1 MGTLE
6 AVADFVGTRGQLFR
20 RPNRF
25 RSADRLTGSGDERA
39 VLASEGVLSHTEQRR
54 PMTPSLLCHSD
65 AKGGGDGRGPPTWLS
80 DVRASS
86 LLCLFLGCLRGST
99 AYTRSEASGL
109 LRSFPC
115 KHRGVL
121 MIGGLLSSA
130 WWQTVCHDFLSF
142 NRFTAAELQTAFA
155 GEIWAFKCTGCSRF
169 LLKQGAKMSDWRV
182 GALRSQAGSAAH
194 ALAQGAPGT
203 QKGYMAVVVA
213 EGKCVWLHVGGG
225 FWPRR
230 PCRWGKVSWKGE
242 ERGSPLACN
251 RDFVALHTARTG
263 QWGQSLSVTFN
274 FISKLSSEMII
285 ADCLVCTN
293 RSHDLV
299 WVTNG
304 TPKVLFRAA
313 GARTLGLNWA
323 CAGPTPLEYRPHLF
337 FLRLN
342 PIVLARCASDKP
354 RARSLQSRMRIE
366 VSILA
371 TAAIRS

>member
-1 MGTLE
+1 
-6 AVADFVGTRGQLFR
+6 
-20 RPNRF
+20 
-25 RSADRLTGSGDERA
+25 
-39 VLASEGVLSHTEQRR
+39 
-54 PMTPSLLCHSD
+54 
-65 AKGGGDGRGPPTWLS
+65 
-80 DVRASS
+80 
-86 LLCLFLGCLRGST
+86 
-99 AYTRSEASGL
+99 
-109 LRSFPC
+109 
-115 KHRGVL
+115 
-121 MIGGLLSSA
+121 
-130 WWQTVCHDFLSF
+130 
-142 NRFTAAELQTAFA
+142 
-155 GEIWAFKCTGCSRF
+155 
-169 LLKQGAKMSDWRV
+169 
-182 GALRSQAGSAAH
+182 
-194 ALAQGAPGT
+194 
-203 QKGYMAVVVA
+203 MAVVVA
-213 EGKCVWLHVGGG
+213 ERKCVWLHVGGG

-230 PCRWGKVSWKGE
+230 PCRGRKISWKGE
-242 ERGSPLACN
+242 ERGSPLALN